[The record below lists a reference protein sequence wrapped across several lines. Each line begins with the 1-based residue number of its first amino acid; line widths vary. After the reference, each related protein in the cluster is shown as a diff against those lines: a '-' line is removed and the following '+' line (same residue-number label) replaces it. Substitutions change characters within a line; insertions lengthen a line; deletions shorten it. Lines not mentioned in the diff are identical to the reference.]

1 MITRRKKTWTKT
13 VRAAS
18 NDADSTGAMGNAA
31 VLREYLDNVFYPSN
45 FLVKPTDGQYN
56 NDNRL
61 TALHAGREPVPEL
74 SKTLTE
80 YTALFSILTGTLNL
94 PSQPVTLGI

>member
-1 MITRRKKTWTKT
+1 
-13 VRAAS
+13 
-18 NDADSTGAMGNAA
+18 MGNAA